1 MVDQVERLGIED
13 GITGPMKAAEA
24 QLRKTADAADVVEK
38 SVTRMGTSIKTLV
51 NRNDEATKAS
61 NTLERA
67 MRELKNAQENGAAA
81 VARGDVTQQQLSN
94 TLETLSTKVRAAR
107 AAMDSSGDTA
117 TRYASAHNQAATA
130 ARALSVQIPD
140 IVSGLATG
148 QGVFQIAI
156 QQGQQIAGSFQ
167 SAGISFRA
175 LGPAIASILS
185 PLVSVGGAVAVGVAG
200 LGALAYSAET
210 TQREMLGLQA
220 TLRASR
226 DDYAAMAAEA
236 EKAAR
241 AVAASSGFG
250 TGDARA
256 AATSFAAQPAFQGSQ
271 AQLQNLVRT
280 AGDLSVA
287 LGVTLP
293 AAAEELARAIS
304 HPAEV
309 ADQLAKQFGGTI
321 PQATVD
327 MIKSLAAGGDN
338 ARAFAEIMGIVQGK
352 TKGAAEASKTE
363 LQKAL
368 EDLGAA
374 FVRTDGQGQSFVQT
388 LGTGIANAAAT
399 AVSALATVVRG
410 IEGMWEAAT
419 NTGKGGVI
427 PGASTGSVN
436 PVVITPDNRL
446 PQDVS
451 NEIYRIAEQRNFAGN
466 ASVSALQADF
476 ATRLTYQESRGQQ
489 FAKGGGVLTS
499 PAGALGTMQVMPGN
513 AGGNDLTT
521 QSGNITAGLKVIN
534 DLWAK
539 YDGNPGLV
547 AMAYNWGPARV
558 DALLEGIKTTGQV
571 GSIPE
576 ETEKF
581 VQNITGSGY
590 RSFLPGGA
598 NVNSGTLSGGG
609 TWDSTGGANTGVV
622 NDPRVII
629 NEALQRAGNT
639 TPTGTAQTASDDIK
653 LYTKALADLAE
664 QGDTSSASVAKLREA
679 LQTAQVSFYNA
690 IGPAEKLVR
699 ATDLQIKSELSVA
712 DAWKNGAAAADHATN
727 VIKAQSDA
735 LAFADPRT
743 KQYAET
749 VTVLVDRYDALSR
762 ARQET
767 AAGSALFDQGQQLEY
782 LQVEAQT
789 IGLSEDARNRTLA
802 AEKERQAIAKTM
814 PGILDEEKER
824 LIANAAAMADAA
836 TAIER
841 QRRAIDELGNI
852 ASNIFS
858 QLQNAITNAFVSGSG
873 AAVNFGNIA
882 KGAISAVVAEAV
894 KLAIINPLM
903 NSAFGGSRTTLSDIG
918 GVLGKVVGGGSS
930 GSGFDFGTLSNLY
943 SLGKGAY
950 GAFTGGTG
958 TVSPFL
964 DSVGAYV
971 APELFNSLPASS
983 AAYAALPAGEAGPVA
998 IQGAL
1003 GTTFSSAASGV
1014 IGGAGAGFAA
1024 GSLVGGAVQGS
1035 LGKVGPAPQIGAGV
1049 GATGG
1054 ALAGA
1059 YAGTVIFPGI
1069 GTAVGA
1075 LIGGLLGGTLG
1086 GGGGGLI
1093 GPKAPS
1099 SFSSI
1104 GLSIDS
1110 DGYLKTGKEVVQK
1123 DEGAKALFDA
1133 THEGV
1138 TALNQ
1143 FFSEAGLRVASLGG
1157 ITQLGSGAG
1166 DPSKA
1171 QSLGNAFGG
1180 FRFDANNEVLDR
1192 ALNDR
1197 AFDNAGDLQNV
1208 VSDILNF
1215 VKTTVPALEA
1225 LKTQVNNG
1233 TATTAL
1239 ETLNSQFSAAI
1250 EKAKGLGIAT
1260 EDLSTAWNDATGA
1273 VMKQV
1278 NAQTR
1283 VMDEN
1288 LTLRFAS
1295 ARASNT
1301 GSSADAMGAQLLAF
1315 DTQAAHE
1322 RESLTD
1328 TLKGI
1333 WGDAFTSASAYA
1345 DQMALLE
1352 KTLGEERL
1360 SIQKQYNDRISANAS
1375 TTVSSLADYA
1385 SGLGTS
1391 SASPLSPMAQYTQ
1404 AAQQFGGVS
1413 RLAAEGD
1420 YSALSNITSSADTFL
1435 SLSRTVNGGGAGYA
1449 SDYRRVLD
1457 ALDKASLLTTDT
1469 LTASVLQ
1476 AETRTQT
1483 QVLQTE
1489 LKRLR
1494 DEVVALRQQVAQTDS
1509 RPR

>member
-1 MVDQVERLGIED
+1 V
-13 GITGPMKAAEA
+13 
-24 QLRKTADAADVVEK
+24 
-38 SVTRMGTSIKTLV
+38 
-51 NRNDEATKAS
+51 
-61 NTLERA
+61 
-67 MRELKNAQENGAAA
+67 
-81 VARGDVTQQQLSN
+81 
-94 TLETLSTKVRAAR
+94 
-107 AAMDSSGDTA
+107 
-117 TRYASAHNQAATA
+117 
-130 ARALSVQIPD
+130 
-140 IVSGLATG
+140 
-148 QGVFQIAI
+148 
-156 QQGQQIAGSFQ
+156 
-167 SAGISFRA
+167 
-175 LGPAIASILS
+175 
-185 PLVSVGGAVAVGVAG
+185 
-200 LGALAYSAET
+200 
-210 TQREMLGLQA
+210 
-220 TLRASR
+220 
-226 DDYAAMAAEA
+226 
-236 EKAAR
+236 
-241 AVAASSGFG
+241 
-250 TGDARA
+250 
-256 AATSFAAQPAFQGSQ
+256 
-271 AQLQNLVRT
+271 
-280 AGDLSVA
+280 
-287 LGVTLP
+287 
-293 AAAEELARAIS
+293 
-304 HPAEV
+304 
-309 ADQLAKQFGGTI
+309 
-321 PQATVD
+321 
-327 MIKSLAAGGDN
+327 
-338 ARAFAEIMGIVQGK
+338 
-352 TKGAAEASKTE
+352 
-363 LQKAL
+363 
-368 EDLGAA
+368 
-374 FVRTDGQGQSFVQT
+374 
-388 LGTGIANAAAT
+388 
-399 AVSALATVVRG
+399 
-410 IEGMWEAAT
+410 WEAAT
-419 NTGKGGVI
+419 RSGRGGVI

-446 PQDVS
+446 PQNVS
-451 NEIYRIAEQRNFAGN
+451 NEIYRIAEARNFGG
-466 ASVSALQADF
+466 SPEVSGLQADF
-476 ATRLTYQESRGQQ
+476 ATRLAYQESGGQQ

-499 PAGALGTMQVMPGN
+499 KAGALGTMQVMPFN
-513 AGGNDLTT
+513 ANGNDLTT
-521 QSGNITAGLKVIN
+521 QSGNITAGLQVVAG
-534 DLWAK
+534 LWKK
-539 YDGNPGLV
+539 YNGNPGLV
-547 AMAYNWGPARV
+547 AMAYNWGEANV
-558 DALLEGIKTTGQV
+558 DALLAGVKTTAA
-571 GSIPE
+571 IPA
-576 ETEKF
+576 ETRGF
-581 VQNITGSGY
+581 VQNVTGQDAA
-590 RSFLPGGA
+590 SFL
-598 NVNSGTLSGGG
+598 
-609 TWDSTGGANTGVV
+609 TGGPNVSRGATGEMYGPPMPGNLGAV
-622 NDPRVII
+622 NLPGAII
-629 NEALQRAGNT
+629 NEALSRAGSGT
-639 TPTGTAQTASDDIK
+639 ATGTAMAAQDDIK
-653 LYTKALADLAE
+653 LYTSALAELAK

-679 LQTAQVSFYNA
+679 LQNAQVAFYNA
-690 IGPAEKLVR
+690 VGPAEKLVR
-699 ATDLQIKSELSVA
+699 SLDQQIKGEIAVA
-712 DAWKNGAAAADHATN
+712 NAWQDGAAAADHATN
-727 VIKAQSDA
+727 VIKAQADA
-735 LAFADPRT
+735 LAFAAPGT
-743 KQYAET
+743 KQYADT
-749 VTVLVDRYDALSR
+749 VAVLADRYDALSR

-782 LQVEAQT
+782 LQIEAQT
-789 IGLSEDARNRTLA
+789 LGLSEDARNRTLA

-1123 DEGAKALFDA
+1123 DDNAKALFDA
-1133 THEGV
+1133 THEAV

-1143 FFSEAGLRVASLGG
+1143 FFSEAGLRVSDLGG
-1157 ITQLGSGAG
+1157 ITQLGSGTYP
-1166 DPSKA
+1166 DSTKA
-1171 QSLGNAFGG
+1171 SDIGSAFGG

-1192 ALNDR
+1192 ALDGR
-1197 AFDNAGDLQNV
+1197 SFDNAGDLQNV

-1215 VKTTVPALEA
+1215 VNETVPALEA

-1250 EKAKGLGIAT
+1250 DKAKSLGIAT